1 MEETKLTTESSET
14 NSELYNQI
22 YGVYSSM
29 GFGQKA
35 AEQSDPMTDLAN
47 ILAINQESSKVATYM
62 AWDIFNARGRQ
73 RSSTS
78 VYAAKN
84 YFEDSSER
92 KARKLIIESLN
103 NYIHHLQ
110 GLRYGY
116 NKVASL
122 YSFLISKGLFELLS
136 DLYIP
141 EDMKGTID
149 YMAKSI
155 SESSDN
161 IIKNIQEHF
170 KKYNNDKLNS
180 IIKSLGM
187 ILVSQ
192 RSDQVFNNLKS
203 FEESLTEDDLYF
215 IQEEREEYLNFAN
228 GPRLNFALEAF
239 ELANSS
245 YYRNLNQII
254 SDLTE
259 ILSEESMELLTDL
272 FIRN

>member
-1 MEETKLTTESSET
+1 MEETKLTTENSET

-29 GFGQKA
+29 GFGQTA

-78 VYAAKN
+78 IYAAKN

-161 IIKNIQEHF
+161 ILKNIQEHF

-203 FEESLTEDDLYF
+203 FEELLTDEDLYF

-259 ILSEESMELLTDL
+259 ILSDESMELLTDL